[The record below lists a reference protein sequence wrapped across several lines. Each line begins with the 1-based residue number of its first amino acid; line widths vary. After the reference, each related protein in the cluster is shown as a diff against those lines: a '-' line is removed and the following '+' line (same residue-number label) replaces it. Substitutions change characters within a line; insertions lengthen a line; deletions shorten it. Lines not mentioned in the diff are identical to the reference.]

1 MSSNK
6 ENIEISKEP
15 ETKKHKTENLNLDEI
30 RKKLLENLI
39 NKDGN
44 IKTNEDLVN
53 QWQKRRQ
60 YLKSMQR
67 SF

>member
-15 ETKKHKTENLNLDEI
+15 EIKKHKTENLNLDEI

-53 QWQKRRQ
+53 Q
-60 YLKSMQR
+60 
-67 SF
+67 